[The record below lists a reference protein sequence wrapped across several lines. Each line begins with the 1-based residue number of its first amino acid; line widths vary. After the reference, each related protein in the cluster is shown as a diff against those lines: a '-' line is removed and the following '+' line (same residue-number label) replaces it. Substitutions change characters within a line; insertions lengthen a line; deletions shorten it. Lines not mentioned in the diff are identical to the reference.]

1 MTHNQSLSFYNCRM
15 LRLLYLCCNKRIHYR
30 GSTDVSFESGYL
42 QASNT
47 ILGKEHQSSSIKGKR
62 RSSHNQLDNTNDKQ
76 RSQNKS
82 NSRKI
87 GQRNRP
93 SSRLALDKGTTCLF
107 TLKLACSY
115 YKKNWFI
122 YKVSDSSSLCH
133 CNHLPISPKHLVTH
147 KNILSDEIKD
157 EVESLI
163 ECGFTFRI
171 INSKYSN
178 GMHNQTG

>member
-30 GSTDVSFESGYL
+30 GSTAVSFESGHL

-47 ILGKEHQSSSIKGKR
+47 ILGKEHQASSIKGKS

-115 YKKNWFI
+115 YNKNWFI
-122 YKVSDSSSLCH
+122 YKVSDSSSL
-133 CNHLPISPKHLVTH
+133 
-147 KNILSDEIKD
+147 
-157 EVESLI
+157 
-163 ECGFTFRI
+163 
-171 INSKYSN
+171 
-178 GMHNQTG
+178 